1 MAIPDFRE
9 DGWLSEGH
17 WQSTWEEI
25 AAKLAGQSGSQRR
38 LLIGRLTE
46 WRDSLR
52 GFEISGTLILDGSFA
67 SAKERPGDIDAIFVS
82 DVDSMEV
89 IATEPKAA
97 RLLNY
102 VHMKE
107 LGFGDLFYFTE
118 TAVRDFPA
126 LCRLDGFDVDSR
138 TGKSKG
144 VLRVRI

>member
-1 MAIPDFRE
+1 VAIPDFRE
-9 DGWLSEGH
+9 DGWLPEGH
-17 WQSTWEEI
+17 WQPTWEEI
-25 AAKLAGQSGSQRR
+25 EARLGGEPGRQRR
-38 LLIGRLTE
+38 LLMERLTE

-52 GFEISGTLILDGSFA
+52 GFGISGTLILDGSFA

-89 IATEPKAA
+89 IATEPRAA
-97 RLLNY
+97 RLLSY
-102 VHMKE
+102 VHMKD

-118 TAVRDFPA
+118 TAVRDFPIF
-126 LCRLDGFDVDSR
+126 CRLDGFDIDSR

>member
-1 MAIPDFRE
+1 MAIPEFGE
-9 DGWLSEGH
+9 DGWLPDGH
-17 WQSTWEEI
+17 WAATWEDIQTRFGGEPGG
-25 AAKLAGQSGSQRR
+25 KRR
-38 LLIGRLTE
+38 LLMDRLTD

-52 GFEISGTLILDGSFA
+52 GYQISGTLILDGSFV

-97 RLLNY
+97 HRLSH
-102 VHMKE
+102 VRMKDS
-107 LGFGDLFYFTE
+107 GFGDLFYFTE
-118 TAVRDFPA
+118 TAVREFPA

-138 TGKSKG
+138 TGTSKG